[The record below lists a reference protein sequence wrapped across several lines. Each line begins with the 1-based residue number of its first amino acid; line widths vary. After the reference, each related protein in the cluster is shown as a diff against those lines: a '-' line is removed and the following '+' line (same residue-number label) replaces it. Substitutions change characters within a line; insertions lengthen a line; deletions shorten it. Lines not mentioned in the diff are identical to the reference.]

1 MSESQ
6 EPHVHLTTRD
16 GRAVTVRHI
25 QGDDAKLLEQMFYKL
40 SPQTRWRRFFVP
52 LEHIDAA
59 QVQEGA
65 ERLANIDPQR
75 EAALVALVG
84 EEAGLAAVAVAR
96 YAGMDERGLT
106 VESSIVVRDDYQHSG
121 LGAQLLDL
129 LFQTALARGVQH
141 VVLLTHADNTGMIA
155 LAKRLGLPYEGKYSA
170 GLYEID
176 VQLGSDGDD
185 LEHGTTEAE

>member
-59 QVQEGA
+59 QVQ
-65 ERLANIDPQR
+65 